1 MKNTSKK
8 SKFVILPALATLVMT
23 SVATVTGTAAWFTA
37 ARTTTVTTDAFAS
50 VKTTSSLTCSVQGL
64 ANSGIDTN
72 EKDGIVKLADS
83 NYKLTHGSYNA
94 QANKS
99 GKLYV
104 AQLNDDANKDN
115 AAVTGYRELGTAE
128 AHSNTIQSGT
138 ETVTSNQWK
147 QSENNWYGFAWKMTF
162 TYTSST
168 FGDESNYLLFDV
180 NSSSF
185 KDADSNKD
193 KVTALP
199 GFRIAFMTGSKFLV
213 VGGDEVTTHV
223 TGTAKESIGNFV
235 KTDATNANNENYA
248 CINDTTAKFNDDN
261 KAITTSKLNLG
272 EFTKPTAGTSST
284 LTVTCVAWYEGTDP
298 YVADKI
304 TEKTDEHTSN
314 EANIEM
320 SSITSTLNFYT
331 RAIHA

>member
-37 ARTTTVTTDAFAS
+37 ARTTTVTTNAFAS
-50 VKTTSSLTCSVQGL
+50 VKTTSSLTCSVEGL
-64 ANSGIDTN
+64 ANSGIKTTATAGTI
-72 EKDGIVKLADS
+72 ELANS
-83 NYKLTHGSYNA
+83 NNKLTHGSYDA
-94 QANKS
+94 KADKS
-99 GKLYV
+99 GNLYV
-104 AQLNDDANKDN
+104 AQLNDDANNDN

-128 AHSNTIQSGT
+128 NHAPTETGT
-138 ETVTSNQWK
+138 QTVTSNKWK
-147 QSENNWYGFAWKMTF
+147 QSENNWYGFAWIMTF

-168 FGDESNYLLFDV
+168 FGDERNYLLFDV

-193 KVTALP
+193 KVTAMP
-199 GFRIAFMTGSKFLV
+199 SFRIAFMTGSKLLV

-223 TGTAKESIGNFV
+223 TGTTKENIGNFV

-248 CINDTTAKFNDDN
+248 CINDTTVKFNDDSN
-261 KAITTSKLNLG
+261 AITTSKLNLG